1 MKLSPSI
8 LDSGVLI
15 RRSLFLVVLVLLTLG
30 NLFTLFR
37 GLNTPHAM
45 DQAQIAR
52 EIARGNGPTTK
63 FIRPLD
69 YQTARDHQNRV
80 ITFTGFEDTYHS
92 PLNPLLNAA
101 VFKLI
106 GADDTERWKMGDKE
120 LVYPL
125 DRVVAAVCTICF
137 LLSIGVTYLLILRIF
152 DAKIAGVTAVLML
165 FSEIYWSYSLSGL
178 PQMLMLLF
186 FSSGIYFAYRAVED
200 SSEGRIPLA
209 SAILAGVFFTLLTMT
224 HYLTVWIA
232 LGYII
237 FAAAAFRP
245 RGIVGISILLILI
258 IPSVFVMLRNYGI
271 TGTAFG
277 TAFYNIYNGIGG
289 AKEPLALRSLVP
301 PDLINRG
308 FFTTI
313 VRNILVQTTDII
325 PFLAGIVV
333 APVFFLSLL
342 HPFKRSSISNFRWA
356 VLSMFAISAL
366 GLAIFGVSSKN
377 LDPNQT
383 HLLFAPIMTAYGLA
397 FTSILWNKLP
407 LVIKTPMIRNFHHFI
422 IVIICA
428 LPLILSLPYKVRVG
442 LDRKDIGGIPHWPPY
457 FAPPLNLAMTEWIDE
472 SQICFSDQPWAV
484 AWYTDRISVWL
495 PPTRQEFIEIET
507 NASSLE
513 TPVAGILISPSS
525 HGMAPLTEVVRDY
538 KDFTSLVLEGR
549 IIEATRPAGFT
560 IADKD
565 PKIREIYGRY
575 PHITPLVGTEMMFYS
590 NRPLI
595 LQRQEN

>member
-1 MKLSPSI
+1 MKLSSSN
-8 LDSGVLI
+8 LESGILI
-15 RRSLFLVVLVLLTLG
+15 RRSLFVVVLVLLTLG

-37 GLNTPHAM
+37 GLNAPHAM

-52 EIARGNGPTTK
+52 EIARGNGITTK
-63 FIRPLD
+63 LIRPLD
-69 YQTARDHQNRV
+69 YQTTKDHQSRS
-80 ITFTGFEDTYHS
+80 ITFTGFADTYHS
-92 PLNPLLNAA
+92 PLNPLLNAV

-106 GADDTERWKMGDKE
+106 GADDAERWKIGQKE
-120 LVYPL
+120 LIFPL
-125 DRVVAAVCTICF
+125 DRVVAAVSTTCF
-137 LLSIGVTYLLILRIF
+137 LLAIGVTYLLILRVF

-165 FSEIYWSYSLSGL
+165 FSEIYWNYSLSGL

-186 FSSGIYFAYRAVED
+186 FTSGLYFAYRAVED
-200 SSEGRIPLA
+200 SSEGHIPLS
-209 SAILAGVFFTLLTMT
+209 SAIMAGVFFTLLTMT

-237 FAAAAFRP
+237 FAAIAFRP
-245 RGIVGISILLILI
+245 RGIVGISILLILL
-258 IPSVFVMLRNYGI
+258 IPSVFIIIRNYGI

-289 AKEPLALRSLVP
+289 AREPLALRSLVP

-313 VRNILVQTTDII
+313 IRNILVQTTDII
-325 PFLAGIVV
+325 PFLAGIII
-333 APVFFLSLL
+333 APVFFLALL
-342 HPFKRSSISNFRWA
+342 HPFKRTAIANFRWA
-356 VLSMFAISAL
+356 ILSMFAISAL
-366 GLAIFGVSSKN
+366 GLAIFGVTSKN

-397 FTSILWNKLP
+397 FISILWNKVP
-407 LVIKTPMIRNFHHFI
+407 LVIKSPIISNLHHFI

-428 LPLILSLPYKVRVG
+428 LPFVLSLPYKVRVG
-442 LDRKDIGGIPHWPPY
+442 MDRKDIGGIPHWPPY
-457 FAPPLNLAMTEWIDE
+457 FAPPLNLAMNQWLDE

-484 AWYTDRISVWL
+484 AWYADRISVWL
-495 PPTRQEFIEIET
+495 PPSRQEFIELE
-507 NASSLE
+507 NYASSLE

-525 HGMAPLTEVVRDY
+525 HGMTPLTEVVRDY

-549 IIEATRPAGFT
+549 VIDATRPGGFT

-575 PHITPLVGTEMMFYS
+575 PYINPLVGTEMLFYS
-590 NRPLI
+590 NQPLM
-595 LQRQEN
+595 QSPQSY